1 MKQDGRMIRLL
12 LSMAGLLVAVVLVTY
27 WWAGRDL
34 EILDAAA
41 RVDAPGQFLK
51 VTDGTLHYLV
61 EGPEDG
67 ETVVMVHGFS
77 TPSFIFEQNAA
88 ALAAEGYRVVRFD
101 HFGRGWSDRP
111 KGPYD
116 DAFYDRE
123 LMDLLDRLGLTEP
136 VHLVGLSMGG
146 PIVMGFAGRHPERV
160 SDLFL
165 FVPAGIDL
173 AGADS
178 SAAKLVR
185 LPVIGEWIWQVFG
198 RRILLGD
205 PQYDESAIGPAF
217 RLQGDVTR
225 QMEFRGYG
233 PALLSTLRHFPMS
246 DREGLFST
254 VAQKTEIPVMAV
266 FGDQDTTVSIS
277 SAAKLVALI
286 PRADVRVIEGGSHG
300 LNYQRHTEANPI
312 LLEWLESD
320 RAD

>member
-1 MKQDGRMIRLL
+1 MIRLL
-12 LSMAGLLVAVVLVTY
+12 VSATGLLATVLLVTF
-27 WWAGRDL
+27 WWAGKDL
-34 EILDAAA
+34 KTMDAEA
-41 RVDAPGQFLK
+41 RADAPGQFLK

-77 TPSFIFEQNAA
+77 TPSFIFSQNAA
-88 ALAAEGYRVVRFD
+88 ALVEAGYRVVRYD

-123 LMDLLDRLGLTEP
+123 LMDLLDGLGLTEP

-146 PIVMGFAGRHPERV
+146 PIVMGFEGRHPERV

-165 FVPAGIDL
+165 FVPAGLDV

-185 LPVIGEWIWQVFG
+185 VSVIGDWIWQVFG
-198 RRILLGD
+198 RGILLGD
-205 PQYDESAIGPAF
+205 PQYDESAVAPDF

-225 QMEFRGYG
+225 QMDYRGYG

-246 DREGLFST
+246 DREYLFST
-254 VAQKTEIPVMAV
+254 VAEKTEIPVMAM
-266 FGDQDTTVSIS
+266 FGDQDATVSIS

-286 PRADVRVIEGGSHG
+286 PRADVRIIEGGTHG
-300 LNYQRHTEANPI
+300 VNYQRHTEVNPI
-312 LLEWLESD
+312 LLEWLAPNG
-320 RAD
+320 AD

>member
-1 MKQDGRMIRLL
+1 MTRLL
-12 LSMAGLLVAVVLVTY
+12 LWIAGLVAAALLVIY
-27 WWAGRDL
+27 WWAGKDL
-34 EILDAAA
+34 KALDAEA
-41 RVDAPGQFLK
+41 RMEAPGQFLE
-51 VTDGTLHYLV
+51 VTDGTLHYRV

-88 ALAAEGYRVVRFD
+88 ALVNAGYRVVRYD

-123 LMDLLDRLGLTEP
+123 LMDLLDGLGLREP

-146 PIVMGFAGRHPERV
+146 PIVMDFAGRHPGRV
-160 SDLFL
+160 ASLFL
-165 FVPAGIDL
+165 FVPAGLDV

-178 SAAKLVR
+178 SAARLVR
-185 LPVIGEWIWQVFG
+185 VPVIGDWIWHVFG
-198 RRILLGD
+198 RGILLGD
-205 PQYDESAIGPAF
+205 PQYDESAIAPDF

-225 QMEFRGYG
+225 QMDFRGYG

-246 DREGLFST
+246 DRERLFRT
-254 VAQKTEIPVMAV
+254 VAEKTDIPVTAV
-266 FGDQDTTVSIS
+266 FGDQDATVNIS
-277 SAAKLVALI
+277 SAAKLMALV
-286 PRADVRVIEGGSHG
+286 PRADVRIIEGGTHG
-300 LNYQRHTEANPI
+300 LNYQRHSEVNPI
-312 LLEWLESD
+312 LLEWLSPD